1 VLLSAAT
8 ARLEISL
15 NTSGGDIARLNGAMS
30 DVLNMHITNSQR
42 KLFFLFRIEKEQTR
56 LKGQER
62 GRFSA
67 GFESAMAGS
76 L

>member
-42 KLFFLFRIEKEQTR
+42 KLFFRIEKEQTR

-62 GRFSA
+62 GRFSG